1 MAKISHLPDQVCT
14 PWIAYIVQ
22 RLLVL
27 PFFSMSGSNCASLFD
42 FVAEVTNKN
51 VLSGALFH

>member
-1 MAKISHLPDQVCT
+1 MAKISCLPDQVCT
-14 PWIAYIVQ
+14 PQVAYVLQ
-22 RLLVL
+22 RFLVL
-27 PFFSMSGSNCASLFD
+27 PFFSMSGSNCAALFD